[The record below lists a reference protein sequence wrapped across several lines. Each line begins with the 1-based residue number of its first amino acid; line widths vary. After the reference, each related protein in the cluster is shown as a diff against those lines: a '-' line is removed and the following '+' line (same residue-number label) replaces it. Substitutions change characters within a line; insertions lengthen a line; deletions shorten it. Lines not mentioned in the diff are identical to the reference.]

1 MATAFKPKFKKLTTF
16 RAPVLLS
23 RRLKILKTFSKN
35 KWLACQKMYNPPRK
49 WKVSKQQTSTLPG
62 ADFGQRRFSR
72 LKKRYGLSLR
82 FKQRCRFFYKVKNYS
97 KFRQFA
103 LKAKSCG
110 WTYKSPPLVYFQH
123 LLESRLLFSLHRLS
137 LVPSTELGVYSVES
151 KGFFGN
157 QTSYPFGPL
166 QGHDFLNRSKLSLSP
181 NYNLKGGE
189 VLSCDLGFYSFFLK
203 NYLKANNSRLYKK
216 KALRRLAFNLH
227 LRQSLISKPIL
238 AEPLPYARD
247 LFHRW
252 SEINSFLSAASQ
264 LENKKVFLDKY
275 TAPKVRRYE
284 GVFFNEPMLEKIG
297 QTRYVKES
305 GLKSSK
311 LEQRTEKPASRR
323 RVDKHKVQKS
333 KRSFFTQS
341 NNN

>member
-1 MATAFKPKFKKLTTF
+1 MATAFKPKFKKLTIF

-49 WKVSKQQTSTLPG
+49 WKVSKQHTSTLPA

-97 KFRQFA
+97 KFRKFA

-137 LVPSTELGVYSVES
+137 LVPTTELGSYSVES

-157 QTSYPFGPL
+157 QASQPFSSL
-166 QGHDFLNRSKLSLSP
+166 VGHDFLNRSRLSLSP
-181 NYNLKGGE
+181 NYSLKGGE
-189 VLSCDLGFYSFFLK
+189 VLSSDLGFYSFFLR
-203 NYLKANNSRLYKK
+203 NYLKANNSRLFKK
-216 KALRRLAFNLH
+216 KAIRRLSFNLY
-227 LRQSLISKPIL
+227 LRQSLIQKTTL
-238 AEPLPYARD
+238 AEPLPYSRN
-247 LFHRW
+247 LFHKW
-252 SEINSFLSAASQ
+252 SEINSFLSAANQ
-264 LENKKVFLDKY
+264 LENKKVFLDRY

-284 GVFFNEPMLEKIG
+284 SVFFNEPMLEKIG

-311 LEQRTEKPASRR
+311 VEKRSVEQPSKGRTNK
-323 RVDKHKVQKS
+323 DKVQKHR
-333 KRSFFTQS
+333 RSFSTGL
-341 NNN
+341 